1 MRTTKNITITDNGN
15 NYNYVLT
22 KMSALSLQKWTARA
36 FAVLIET
43 GILEQEAVSNDF
55 LTNLKTVF
63 SKFNGDTL
71 SCLGRVNCDKLDALV
86 LDLIGKTAE
95 RVVGASK
102 IKVTET
108 DLESTLENL
117 SSLLEL
123 EKECLFINFPM
134 FAAVKPLDFQPS
146 DQTEKPTTK
155 QRTLIRPSRS

>member
-1 MRTTKNITITDNGN
+1 MRTTKNVTITDNGN

-71 SCLGRVNCDKLDALV
+71 SCLGRINCDKLDALL

-146 DQTEKPTTK
+146 DQTEKHTTK

>member
-71 SCLGRVNCDKLDALV
+71 SCLGRVNCDKLDALL

-134 FAAVKPLDFQPS
+134 FADVKPLDFQSS

>member
-1 MRTTKNITITDNGN
+1 MRTSKNITITDNGN

-22 KMSALSLQKWTARA
+22 KMSALNLQKWTARA

-55 LTNLKTVF
+55 LTNLKAVF
-63 SKFNGDTL
+63 SKFSGDTL
-71 SCLGRVNCDKLDALV
+71 SHLGRVNCDKLDALV

-95 RVVGASK
+95 RVVGVSK

-108 DLESTLENL
+108 DLDSTLENL

-134 FAAVKPLDFQPS
+134 FADVKPSDFQPS
-146 DQTEKPTTK
+146 DQTEKPTAK

>member
-22 KMSALSLQKWTARA
+22 KMSALNLQKWTARA

-71 SCLGRVNCDKLDALV
+71 SCLGRVNCDKLDALL

-102 IKVTET
+102 IRVSET
-108 DLESTLENL
+108 DLEATLEDMK
-117 SSLLEL
+117 SLLEL

-134 FAAVKPLDFQPS
+134 FAAVKQSDFQPS

>member
-1 MRTTKNITITDNGN
+1 MRTTKKITITDNGN
-15 NYNYVLT
+15 NYDYLLT

-71 SCLGRVNCDKLDALV
+71 SCLGRVNCDKLDALL

>member
-1 MRTTKNITITDNGN
+1 MRTTKNVTITDNGN

-71 SCLGRVNCDKLDALV
+71 SCLGRVNCDKLDALL
-86 LDLIGKTAE
+86 LDLMGKTAE

-146 DQTEKPTTK
+146 DQTAKPTTK
-155 QRTLIRPSRS
+155 QRTLIGPSRS

>member
-1 MRTTKNITITDNGN
+1 MRTTKNVTITDNGN

-63 SKFNGDTL
+63 ENFNGSTL
-71 SCLGRVNCDKLDALV
+71 SCLGRVNCDKLDALL

-108 DLESTLENL
+108 DLEATLEDMK
-117 SSLLEL
+117 SLLGL

-134 FAAVKPLDFQPS
+134 FATVKPSDFQQL
-146 DQTEKPTTK
+146 DQTEKPITK

>member
-108 DLESTLENL
+108 DLEATLEDMK
-117 SSLLEL
+117 SLLEL

-146 DQTEKPTTK
+146 DQTEKHTTK

>member
-1 MRTTKNITITDNGN
+1 MRTTKNVTITDNGN

-63 SKFNGDTL
+63 ENFNGSTL
-71 SCLGRVNCDKLDALV
+71 SCLGRVNCDKLDALL

-108 DLESTLENL
+108 DLDSTLENL

-134 FAAVKPLDFQPS
+134 FATVKPSDFQPS
-146 DQTEKPTTK
+146 DQTEKPTTP

>member
-1 MRTTKNITITDNGN
+1 MRTTKNVTITDNGN

-71 SCLGRVNCDKLDALV
+71 SCLGRVNCDKLDAL
-86 LDLIGKTAE
+86 LRDLIGKTAE

-102 IKVTET
+102 IKVTEV

-134 FAAVKPLDFQPS
+134 FANVKPSDFQPS
-146 DQTEKPTTK
+146 DQTEDTTTR

>member
-1 MRTTKNITITDNGN
+1 MRTTKKITITDNGN
-15 NYNYVLT
+15 NYDYFLT
-22 KMSALSLQKWTARA
+22 KMSALSLQKWTESA
-36 FAVLIET
+36 FSVLIET

-63 SKFNGDTL
+63 ENFNGSTL
-71 SCLGRVNCDKLDALV
+71 NCLGKVNCDRLDSLI
-86 LDLIGKTAE
+86 LDLVGKTAE
-95 RVVGASK
+95 RVVGANK

-108 DLESTLENL
+108 DLEATLEDMK
-117 SSLLEL
+117 SLLEL

-134 FAAVKPLDFQPS
+134 FATAGLSDSQPS

>member
-63 SKFNGDTL
+63 SKFNGNTL
-71 SCLGRVNCDKLDALV
+71 SCLGRVNCDKLDALL

-108 DLESTLENL
+108 DLEATLEDIK
-117 SSLLEL
+117 SLLEL

-146 DQTEKPTTK
+146 DQTEKPITK

>member
-1 MRTTKNITITDNGN
+1 MRTTKNVTITDNGN

-71 SCLGRVNCDKLDALV
+71 SCLGRVNCDKLDALL

-102 IKVTET
+102 IKVTEV

-123 EKECLFINFPM
+123 EKECLFINFPK
-134 FAAVKPLDFQPS
+134 FANVKPSDFPPS
-146 DQTEKPTTK
+146 DQTEDTTTR

>member
-71 SCLGRVNCDKLDALV
+71 SCLGRVNCDKLDALL

-134 FAAVKPLDFQPS
+134 FATVSPSDFQPS
-146 DQTEKPTTK
+146 DQTEKPTTP